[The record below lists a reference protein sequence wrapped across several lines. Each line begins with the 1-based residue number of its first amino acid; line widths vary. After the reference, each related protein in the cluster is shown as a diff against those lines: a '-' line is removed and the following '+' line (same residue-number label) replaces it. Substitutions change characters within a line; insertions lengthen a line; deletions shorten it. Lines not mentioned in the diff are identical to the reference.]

1 MGIPLLAPAAVGLG
15 KLGAGLLGGTA
26 VAGTGTALLNAI
38 PTFKETFG
46 QTNEAQAKNEQ
57 YNRTALPGE
66 KIDRDGLEKF
76 MDFFT
81 GRDASEI
88 ERLALERDNARIK
101 SNVAQNYN
109 LEQIQKNIKNLK
121 LSQDLLP
128 TLKDNQTEQSYT
140 NKLDR
145 AKSVIRDA
153 TLAQVRYPGINLRG
167 LDETG
172 LAKAVGQKEREKEL
186 KLERKEE
193 ARYGDTRKDKSD
205 AMILALLQN
214 QSSNKRIDNQMQLQ
228 MMQQDYN
235 NRRLDLQEARDF
247 RRERQAAIMQIM
259 KGFSEMGKAFAY

>member
-1 MGIPLLAPAAVGLG
+1 MFPLLAPAAVGLG

-26 VAGTGTALLNAI
+26 VTGLTTAGLNAI

-46 QTNEAQAKNEQ
+46 QTNEAQAKNEL

-66 KIDRDGLEKF
+66 KINRDGLEKF

-81 GRDASEI
+81 GRDAGEI

-101 SNVAQNYN
+101 SNVAQTYN
-109 LEQIQKNIKNLK
+109 LEKIQKNIKDLQ

-128 TLKDNQTEQSYT
+128 TLKDNQTQQSYT

-145 AKSVIRDA
+145 AKQVIRDA
-153 TLAQVRYPGINLRG
+153 TLAQVRYPGINLSG

-186 KLERKEE
+186 KLEGEE
-193 ARYGDTRKDKSD
+193 KARYGDTRKDKSD
-205 AMILALLQN
+205 AMILALMN
-214 QSSNKRIDNQMQLQ
+214 QQAGNRRTDNQFNLQ
-228 MMQQDYN
+228 MAQQDYN
-235 NRRLDLQEARDF
+235 NRVLEQTDRRNSRKDQREMLMTIMLGLDN
-247 RRERQAAIMQIM
+247 I
-259 KGFSEMGKAFAY
+259 GKNFA

>member
-1 MGIPLLAPAAVGLG
+1 MPILAPAAIALG

-38 PTFKETFG
+38 PTFKESFG
-46 QTNEAQAKNEQ
+46 QTNEAQAKNER

-81 GRDASEI
+81 GRDAGEI
-88 ERLALERDNARIK
+88 ERLALLRDNARIK
-101 SNVAQNYN
+101 TNVDEKYSVDT
-109 LEQIQKNIKNLK
+109 IQKNINDLK

-128 TLKDNQTEQSYT
+128 TLKDNQTQLSYT
-140 NKLDR
+140 NELDR
-145 AKSVIRDA
+145 AKRVISDA
-153 TLAQVRYPGINLRG
+153 TRAQARYPGINLKG

-172 LAKAVGQKEREKEL
+172 LAKAIGQKEREKEL

-205 AMILALLQN
+205 AMVLALMN
-214 QSSNKRIDNQMQLQ
+214 QQAGNRRADNQFNLQ
-228 MMQQDYN
+228 MSQQDYN
-235 NRRLDLQEARDF
+235 NRVLEQTDRRNSRKDQREMLMMLMAGLQN
-247 RRERQAAIMQIM
+247 I
-259 KGFSEMGKAFAY
+259 GKLAY